1 MSAVEDNFS
10 ATCEECGAA
19 LTQQEIDDARE
30 AGRPFLCS
38 VHLAEDLPA
47 VVEPDEPDAAI

>member
-10 ATCEECGAA
+10 ARCEECGVA
-19 LTQQEIDDARE
+19 LTRQEIEDARE

-38 VHLAEDLPA
+38 VHIAEDLPEVA
-47 VVEPDEPDAAI
+47 EEAEPPDAA

>member
-1 MSAVEDNFS
+1 MSGVEDNF
-10 ATCEECGAA
+10 AARCEECGAE
-19 LTQQEIDDARE
+19 LTAQEIEDARE

-47 VVEPDEPDAAI
+47 VEEPEPPSAA

>member
-10 ATCEECGAA
+10 ARCEECGAE
-19 LTQQEIDDARE
+19 LTQQEIEDARE

-47 VVEPDEPDAAI
+47 VEPEPEPPAAA

>member
-1 MSAVEDNFS
+1 MSGVDDNF
-10 ATCEECGAA
+10 AVRCEECGAA
-19 LTQQEIDDARE
+19 LTEQEIHEARE

-47 VVEPDEPDAAI
+47 VEEPDEPDAA